1 MSLQKIKNIIDRISD
16 DDLEEFITD
25 RWIEISQL
33 IEYFK
38 SLTCY

>member
-1 MSLQKIKNIIDRISD
+1 MSLQKIKNIIDRISN
-16 DDLEEFITD
+16 DDLEEFNTD
-25 RWIEISQL
+25 KWIDTSQR